1 MVIWNAGIR
10 YGLFAFGLGFF
21 LGTLR
26 VLFIAPQLGAG
37 AAVILELPIML
48 AACWWC
54 AGVIVR
60 RYPPSDR
67 NEALAIG
74 LIGFAV
80 LIAGEFA
87 IGVGMMNQTPAGWI
101 RQFALPTPQLGLTA
115 QLLAAAMPL
124 LRCRR
129 VKSG

>member
-1 MVIWNAGIR
+1 MVGKAGIL
-10 YGLFAFGLGFF
+10 YGLFAFTLGLI

-26 VLFIAPQLGAG
+26 VLFIAPQLGTG

-54 AGVIVR
+54 AGIIVR
-60 RYPPSDR
+60 RYPPSGR

-80 LIAGEFA
+80 VIVGEFA
-87 IGVGMMNQTPAGWI
+87 VGMSMMGQTPADWI
-101 RQFALPTPQLGLTA
+101 DQFARPTAQLGLAA
-115 QLLAAAMPL
+115 QLLTIAMPL
-124 LRCRR
+124 LRGPHA
-129 VKSG
+129 KSG